1 MSTMS
6 STFQLNEL
14 NATSP
19 ERFVSILGDIFE
31 HSPWVAERVL
41 PGRPFATITEL
52 HDAMTGVV
60 AQSNDGEKL
69 ALLRAHPELAGREAQ
84 QGSLTAASAGEQK
97 RAGLDALTRD
107 ELMRIN
113 ELNATYRAQHG
124 FPFIVCVGQH
134 TKDTLMRNFDQRA
147 SSTTGVEMT
156 VALQQVAAIA
166 RLRLDRLLKI

>member
-1 MSTMS
+1 MS

-97 RAGLDALTRD
+97 GAGLDALTRD

-113 ELNATYRAQHG
+113 ELNAAYRAQHG